1 MHHILLIFHLL
12 AATVWIGGHLILS
25 IGFLPKA
32 LKEKDPG
39 IITNFEKSYE
49 KIGLPALL
57 ILVITGIFLSYRYG
71 ITISNW
77 FSFEN
82 AIEKVVSIKLILLF
96 LTLVLAIHARIF
108 IIPKLSAKSLPFMA
122 AHIIL
127 ITMVGLTMM
136 IVGTF
141 VRFGGF

>member
-1 MHHILLIFHLL
+1 MHHVLLIIHLL

-32 LKEKDPG
+32 LKERAPE

-57 ILVITGIFLSYRYG
+57 VLVVTGIFLSYSYG
-71 ITISNW
+71 ITISDW
-77 FSFEN
+77 FSFRN
-82 AIEKVVSIKLILLF
+82 SIEKVVSIKLILLF
-96 LTLVLAIHARIF
+96 TTLGLAIHARFF
-108 IIPKLSAKSLPFMA
+108 IIPKLSAKSLPLMA

-127 ITMVGLTMM
+127 ITLVGITMM
-136 IVGTF
+136 VVGTF
-141 VRFGGF
+141 VRFGGV

>member
-1 MHHILLIFHLL
+1 MHHILLILHLL

-32 LKEKDPG
+32 LKEKNPE

-57 ILVITGIFLSYRYG
+57 ILIVTGVFLSYRYG
-71 ITISNW
+71 IAISNW

-82 AIEKVVSIKLILLF
+82 GIETVVSVKLILLL
-96 LTLVLAIHARIF
+96 LTLALAIHARIF
-108 IIPKLSAKSLPFMA
+108 IIPKLSPKSLPFMA

-127 ITMVGLTMM
+127 ITLVGLTMM
-136 IVGTF
+136 VVGTF